1 MPSLE
6 STRPA
11 TARVRLARIAE
22 RVVEADARVTATA
35 QGVRWVTRD
44 GDRTIAG
51 VVVAESASGAVD
63 MGLHL
68 IVAAPTE
75 PLEGLAAELRQAIAD
90 GARRDSLAERLGT
103 IDVAFHDVAIP
114 TPEEAHP

>member
-22 RVVEADARVTATA
+22 RVVEADPRVAPT
-35 QGVRWVTRD
+35 GGGRWVTRD

-51 VVVAESASGAVD
+51 VVVAESVTGAVD
-63 MGLHL
+63 IALHL
-68 IVAAPTE
+68 VVAESTE
-75 PLEGLAAELRQAIAD
+75 PLATRAGLVRQAIVTAAVVAD
-90 GARRDSLAERLGT
+90 LTGRLGA
-103 IDVAFHDVAIP
+103 IDIEFHDLAP
-114 TPEEAHP
+114 PETEGAPR